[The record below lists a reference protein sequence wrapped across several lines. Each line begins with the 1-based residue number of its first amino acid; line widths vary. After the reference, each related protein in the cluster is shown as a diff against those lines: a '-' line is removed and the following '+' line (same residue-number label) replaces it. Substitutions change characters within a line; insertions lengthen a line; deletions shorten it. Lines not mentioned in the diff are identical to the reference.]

1 MKPLCITVLMVLFF
15 QIPAHAEIMTSLMAL
30 EAGVSSGSDES
41 RAKFQALKQKM
52 ENDPDAWQAYLTVT
66 RSVPADISNSLRDEY
81 RQLATALVLKA
92 ARANNPDALT
102 LVFTRY
108 DVLDFWSAR
117 PQLVNALL
125 TAAEKASGTAGDTG
139 ILTAAGDVLQ
149 NGILVVQNSLRAAAF
164 YARAWHAG
172 SDEAASRLNALFMSI
187 KDPAS
192 AYLWALRCTGKC
204 HLDEDHKAREM
215 LTPRQITSIQVL
227 ARDSRILTVN
237 GLGAQEV
244 IR

>member
-1 MKPLCITVLMVLFF
+1 MKEVLTTLLMMLICLV
-15 QIPAHAEIMTSLMAL
+15 PAHAEAVAPLNAL
-30 EAGVSSGSDES
+30 NELFRGSDES
-41 RAKFQALKQKM
+41 RAKFQELKQKM
-52 ENDPDAWQAYLTVT
+52 ENAPDAWQAYLTVT
-66 RSVPADISNSLRDEY
+66 RSVPAEINNSLRDEY

-108 DVLDFWSAR
+108 DVPDFRSAR
-117 PQLVNALL
+117 PQLVNGLL
-125 TAAEKASGTAGDTG
+125 TAAEKAPGTAGDTG

-149 NGILVVQNSLRAAAF
+149 NGTLVVQNSLRAAAF

-172 SDEAASRLNALFMSI
+172 SDEAAFRLNSLFMSI

-204 HLDEDHKAREM
+204 HLDEGHKAQDM
-215 LTPRQITSIQVL
+215 LTPRQITSIQGL

-237 GLGAQEV
+237 GLGSQEA